1 MNTFYAQ
8 DKRILDSFGRER
20 IFNGMNVCDK
30 GSLNE
35 SSMKRVY
42 AGEWDSKLPK
52 TLKEHGFD
60 LVRLGITWDA
70 VEPQPGQYNDDF
82 LAKVKKNLDMC
93 YENGIFVYL
102 DIHQD
107 LYAACNSS
115 GDGAPDWASDPGKY
129 EFKKAKFVWAEGYFW
144 GKGVHQAFDNF
155 WENNPVCGKGLQ
167 DWFADMWTY
176 VIKTLGSHPAVIGY
190 DFFNEPFPG
199 KSGGKVFKGL
209 IKNLVKE
216 TLFNKNISKKF
227 LIKTVLGKEK
237 ERVLDA
243 YSAPIF
249 RKITSAGDSYIK
261 EFDTKR
267 YFPFIS
273 KMTGVARKIEPKA
286 LVFMENSY
294 YSNLG
299 IPYSCPVPEV
309 DGKKDSNVVFSPHAY
324 DLMVDTPAYKYAS
337 DDRVGSIFAQRR
349 QTQEK
354 LNVPVIVGEWGGYSE
369 GNDWFPHVKFLL
381 NLFDSYKWSQTYWAY
396 FPELLE
402 SELFND
408 VLTRPRPIA
417 VTGEIE
423 AYCYN
428 WENDMFTLSYKQDR
442 DYNAPTEIFVH
453 KAVKSIEVNGEY
465 EIVPMENSQCSVVKI
480 TSHVGENKVHIQ
492 F

>member
-1 MNTFYAQ
+1 MNTFYSQ
-8 DKRILDSFGRER
+8 GKRILDSFGRER

-30 GSLNE
+30 GVLDE
-35 SSMKRVY
+35 SSMKRAY
-42 AGEWDSKLPK
+42 KGEWDENLPK

-60 LVRLGITWDA
+60 LIRLGVTWDA
-70 VEPQPGQYNDDF
+70 VEPEFEKYNDEF
-82 LAKVKKNLDMC
+82 LAKIKKNLDMC

-107 LYAACNSS
+107 LYAACNGS
-115 GDGAPDWASDPGKY
+115 GDGAPDWACDTGKY
-129 EFKKAKFVWAEGYFW
+129 EFKKTKFVWAEGYFW
-144 GKGVHQAFDNF
+144 GKAVHQAFDNF
-155 WENNPVCGKGLQ
+155 WDNSIVNGKGLQ
-167 DWFADMWTY
+167 ESFCNMWQY

-199 KSGGKVFKGL
+199 KSGGKVFKKL

-216 TLFNKNISKKF
+216 TLFNKEISKKF

-237 ERVLDA
+237 EKVLDA
-243 YSAPIF
+243 YTAPIF
-249 RKITSAGDSYIK
+249 RKITSAGDSLIK

-273 KMTGVARKIEPKA
+273 KMTKATREIDKKA

-299 IPYSCPVPEV
+299 IPYSCPVPEI
-309 DGKKDSNVVFSPHAY
+309 DGEKDKNVIFSPHAY

-337 DDRVGSIFAQRR
+337 DERVGSIFAKRKE
-349 QTQEK
+349 TQNE
-354 LNVPVIVGEWGGYSE
+354 LNIPVIVGEWGGFSE
-369 GNDWFPHVKFLL
+369 GSDWFAHIKFLL
-381 NLFDSYKWSQTYWAY
+381 KLFDSYKWSQTYWAY

-402 SELFND
+402 SELFNE

-417 VTGEIE
+417 VTGEIQ
-423 AYCYN
+423 AYCHDR
-428 WENDMFTLSYKQDR
+428 ENDSFTLTYNQDR
-442 DYNAPTEIFVH
+442 LYDVPTEIFVH
-453 KAVKSIEVNGEY
+453 KAVKSVETNGSY
-465 EIVPMENSQCSVVKI
+465 EIVRIDDSNCSVIKI
-480 TSHVGENKVHIQ
+480 ISPVGENKVNIK